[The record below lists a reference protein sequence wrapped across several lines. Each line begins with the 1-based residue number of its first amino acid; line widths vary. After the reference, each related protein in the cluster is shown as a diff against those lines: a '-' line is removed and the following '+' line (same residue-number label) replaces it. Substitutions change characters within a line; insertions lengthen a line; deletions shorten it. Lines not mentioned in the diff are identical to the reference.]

1 MSSEHPAFDAPD
13 DENIKIWRYMDF
25 TKFVA
30 MLDRGGLFFPRVELL
45 GDRFE
50 GSLPLAN
57 RNLQES
63 LPAGEYKIPMEAL
76 EAMSRFRRWL
86 PRWTFISCWHM
97 NETESAGMWS
107 LYGQDE
113 KAVALQST
121 YKLLRASLDE
131 EVLIGKVCY
140 IDYAT
145 DVIPEYNTFFAFTH
159 KRKSF
164 EHERELRAVIG
175 DLPLK
180 ESPYEGPPIDYDRPV
195 VAGVWKDLD
204 LKDLLETVYVSPDAP
219 GWFAELVKRVMD
231 RYGLDVQLTQSSLGD
246 DPIY

>member
-1 MSSEHPAFDAPD
+1 MSSKHPAFDAPS
-13 DENIKIWRYMDF
+13 DENVKVWRFMDF

-30 MLDRGGLFFPRVELL
+30 MLDRGGLFFPRAELL

-57 RNLQES
+57 RRLRES
-63 LPAGEYKIPMEAL
+63 LPPGDDKLPMEAL

-107 LYGQDE
+107 LYGQDQ

-121 YKLLRASLDE
+121 YKKLRASLDE
-131 EVLIGKVCY
+131 KVHIGKVCY

-145 DVIPEYNTFFAFTH
+145 EVIPEGNTLFAFTH

-164 EHERELRAVIG
+164 EHERELRAVIS
-175 DLPLK
+175 DLPVK
-180 ESPYEGPPIDYDRPV
+180 ESPSEGTPIDYDRPAV
-195 VAGVWKDLD
+195 SGVWKELE
-204 LKDLLETVYVSPDAP
+204 LKDLLETVYVSPGAP
-219 GWFAELVKRVMD
+219 GWFAELVRSVMD
-231 RYGLDVQLTQSSLGD
+231 RYGLDVRLTQSSLDD
-246 DPIY
+246 DPVY